1 MPQRVKMA
9 LAENPRCLS
18 GRTLETLVEIPGEL
32 GPDCGFEVVHHVLAS
47 CVPCIMGRCRVHFG
61 QDMKSDNS
69 FTHAHRY
76 EQFTAT

>member
-1 MPQRVKMA
+1 MFIRKNVEQ
-9 LAENPRCLS
+9 
-18 GRTLETLVEIPGEL
+18 TLVEIPGEL

-47 CVPCIMGRCRVHFG
+47 CG

>member
-1 MPQRVKMA
+1 MFIRKNVEQ
-9 LAENPRCLS
+9 
-18 GRTLETLVEIPGEL
+18 TLVEIPGEL